1 MNGLSRY
8 QENTINRTHIKL
20 SLYMSI
26 MNRFPLE
33 IVNRILEYDGR
44 IKYRHGKYMN
54 QIHKDDYRYNL
65 LRKISIFRR
74 DYWYSGFYVYQIHYN
89 NGNSNASTHCLMNSV
104 DTTELKKKHMMIVYI
119 FEDYITYLYINK
131 ECVKYNALR

>member
-1 MNGLSRY
+1 
-8 QENTINRTHIKL
+8 
-20 SLYMSI
+20 
-26 MNRFPLE
+26 MNRLPVEL
-33 IVNRILEYDGR
+33 IHRILEYDGR

-54 QIHKDDYRYNL
+54 QISKDDYRYHL

-89 NGNSNASTHCLMNSV
+89 NNGNSFDASTHCLLSSV
-104 DTTELKKKHMMIVYI
+104 DTTELTKKKHMMVVYI